1 MKNLVLGMAL
11 LAGSVGWGASL
22 TNLVVRSAKMDKDVP
37 VTLVLPAGY
46 AEKEGRYPS
55 IWILHGAGGSGA
67 KKAAEKIIGQAVDKY
82 GFIAVCP
89 DGGVTSWWLDSPIDP
104 KFQYETF
111 VVKEALPVVD
121 AAFRT
126 IPDRKQRA
134 IMGGSMGG
142 HGACYLGMRH
152 TDVFGAIGNIYGG
165 VDLVPW
171 SSNWDIALR
180 LGPRDKYPERW
191 VEHSVTHVAKSIK
204 NGEIELISVLGTE
217 DFFLGCN
224 RQLHELLSNNGVA
237 HTYVEVR
244 APSTIKS
251 VHGRFYAQGAEIA
264 LRFIQNF
271 FVDGYGHLGD
281 VDAR

>member
-1 MKNLVLGMAL
+1 MKKLVLGMAL
-11 LAGSVGWGASL
+11 LATCAGWGSTL
-22 TNLVVRSAKMDKDVP
+22 TNLVVHSAKMEKDVP
-37 VTLVLPAGY
+37 VTLVLPEGY
-46 AEKEGRYPS
+46 AEGAVRYPS
-55 IWILHGAGGSGA
+55 IWVLHGAGGSGA
-67 KKAAEKIIGQAVDKY
+67 KKAGEKIIGQMVDKY

-89 DGGVTSWWLDSPIDP
+89 DGGVTSWWLDSPIDS

-111 VVKEALPVVD
+111 VIQEALPVVD
-121 AAFRT
+121 AKFRT
-126 IPDRKQRA
+126 VPERTKRA

-152 TDVFGAIGNIYGG
+152 KDLFGVIGNIYGG

-171 SSNWDIALR
+171 SGNWDIARR
-180 LGPRDKYPERW
+180 LGPRDQFPERW
-191 VEHSVTHVAKSIK
+191 ADYSVLNIAKSLK
-204 NGEIELISVLGTE
+204 NGEVDLISVLGTE

-244 APSTIKS
+244 APSTLKS
-251 VHGRFYAQGAEIA
+251 VHGKFYAQGAEIA
-264 LRFIQNF
+264 LRFIQNYF
-271 FVDGYGHLGD
+271 IDGYGHLGD